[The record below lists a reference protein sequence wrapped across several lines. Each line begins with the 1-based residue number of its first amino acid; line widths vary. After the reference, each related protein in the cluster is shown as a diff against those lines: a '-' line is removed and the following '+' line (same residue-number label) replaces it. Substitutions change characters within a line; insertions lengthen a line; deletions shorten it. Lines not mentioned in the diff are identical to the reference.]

1 MSWHTECTCDYYY
14 PNVQVNVQV
23 IDNGI
28 EFLEIHGAKPVI
40 KPFIYCPY
48 CGKKLK
54 KIYDKTDK
62 ELEEEGQLR
71 LL

>member
-1 MSWHTECTCDYYY
+1 MGWHTECECYDYYAY
-14 PNVQVNVQV
+14 IKT
-23 IDNGI
+23 IDSGLDMLI
-28 EFLEIHGAKPVI
+28 IHGMDIVI

-54 KIYDKTDK
+54 KIDDETNK
-62 ELEEEGQLR
+62 EIVDVRQLK